1 MWDPPPPVCRCLTQQ
16 TQLAVMG
23 LDDESVIAPVES
35 LPEVSPEVPLSPQ
48 SSNSQA
54 HMDVAL
60 SGSLVPVTSIASD
73 STASDS
79 SSPLATAELVL
90 PGSPVSPA
98 SSPSPPASVD
108 EATSVL
114 YGPDE
119 IQQQPESDNATLRM
133 PLDHTRLLEDQA
145 RLLRSLLRDPP
156 SDESWDP
163 MRLSLDAG
171 SRLGCRGGASSAANH
186 SRQAPLRTHP
196 PNIEPSQGKPVG
208 VKHPSVQVVAGLGHR
223 TLASEP
229 QNLKTSS
236 DPPNTQQDQQPSSPV
251 SRVLKQSRDP
261 NLRNPLNGIFGT
273 LGQNYGMQLDK
284 PDLKRP
290 HQSSASSSDKVGN
303 LCKQAATETPQTE
316 GPSGSKLP
324 DT

>member
-1 MWDPPPPVCRCLTQQ
+1 MHPGVHETQVAESPYQLVGVAALPLHQVHCL
-16 TQLAVMG
+16 LH
-23 LDDESVIAPVES
+23 DDDDNT
-35 LPEVSPEVPLSPQ
+35 LSY
-48 SSNSQA
+48 
-54 HMDVAL
+54 DVA
-60 SGSLVPVTSIASD
+60 V
-73 STASDS
+73 
-79 SSPLATAELVL
+79 SSPPLDVGSSPVVL
-90 PGSPVSPA
+90 PGSPVSPT
-98 SSPSPPASVD
+98 SSPSPPASMD
-108 EATSVL
+108 EAAAVL

-156 SDESWDP
+156 SDESWAQCEEAW
-163 MRLSLDAG
+163 MRAVALAVEAV
-171 SRLGCRGGASSAANH
+171 RLL
-186 SRQAPLRTHP
+186 P
-196 PNIEPSQGKPVG
+196 GKPVG
-208 VKHPSVQVVAGLGHR
+208 VKHPSGQVVAELGHR

-229 QNLKTSS
+229 QNRKTSS

-251 SRVLKQSRDP
+251 FRVLKQSRDP
-261 NLRNPLNGIFGT
+261 NLRNPLNDIFGT
-273 LGQNYGMQLDK
+273 LGQDYGMQLDK

-290 HQSSASSSDKVGN
+290 HQSSASSSDEVGN